1 MNHTVWFFYT
11 LDYIICIILSTFF
24 IKYFPN
30 KKVSKFI
37 KILSHLIIFANCLL
51 FFTLPYEIIYYNLRQ
66 DQIDE
71 EKKKKNNIKLL
82 FSNFSIFKEIAN
94 ETNKTELEED
104 IEELREVLRG
114 NYGTIF
120 WVLFTI
126 ANNLFFYI
134 SYLQSGE
141 FTFCKKLLDCFKN
154 GLIFM
159 IGHWIIVSILG
170 LIYQNLAGAFL
181 FVYAVLP
188 IAYIIGFLAISIVKI
203 PRRMYIHSDNKLAL
217 EYYEF
222 RANKK
227 LKELNKNEE
236 DLKKIYS
243 KCQNT
248 FDYIKKIEEYKENIK
263 NNKKKKK
270 ENNIFNENILENE
283 KNNDDDDD
291 NIEEEEDEDN
301 KNKNEEGKEDEEE
314 KKGNKE
320 EENKEEDK
328 EKNNKE
334 EKNK

>member
-1 MNHTVWFFYT
+1 MNHTFWFFYT

-71 EKKKKNNIKLL
+71 EKKKKNNITLL

-104 IEELREVLRG
+104 IEELRGVLRG

-134 SYLQSGE
+134 GYLQSGE
-141 FTFCKKLLDCFKN
+141 FTFCKKLLDCFKK

-159 IGHWIIVSILG
+159 MGQGIIISILG

-248 FDYIKKIEEYKENIK
+248 FDYIKKIEEYIENNN
-263 NNKKKKK
+263 NNK
-270 ENNIFNENILENE
+270 
-283 KNNDDDDD
+283 
-291 NIEEEEDEDN
+291 
-301 KNKNEEGKEDEEE
+301 
-314 KKGNKE
+314 
-320 EENKEEDK
+320 
-328 EKNNKE
+328 
-334 EKNK
+334 